1 MVAPTGDS
9 GADLGR
15 AAIAGV
21 AFGDAGADETAA
33 ESGAGFTDSA
43 GVGFCTAGAGVA
55 AGVLTTGLGLGIG
68 FAGAGGAAGTCGT
81 GCCGAA
87 SRGVVATCTSVAV
100 STCGVFA
107 GGEGAS

>member
-1 MVAPTGDS
+1 MSASLPDLAEASLVAPTGDS

-55 AGVLTTGLGLGIG
+55 AGLLTTGLGLGIG
-68 FAGAGGAAGTCGT
+68 FVILRMLFLSPIIQLCYHLLTQ
-81 GCCGAA
+81 
-87 SRGVVATCTSVAV
+87 SKPPRGKN
-100 STCGVFA
+100 
-107 GGEGAS
+107 